1 MADVNVITKC
11 PKCGDDLVRRKYVKD
26 GVEREFLS
34 HANYNKDAEERCD
47 FNFWLNFLGTNLNDD
62 QVKELIET
70 GKTKKPVTI
79 KMPLKYE
86 SGKVSMDFSGL
97 RK

>member
-1 MADVNVITKC
+1 MADTNVITKC
-11 PKCGDDLVRRKYVKD
+11 PKCGDELVRRKYVKD

-34 HANYNKDAEERCD
+34 HANYNKDAEDKCD
-47 FNFWLNFLGTNLNDD
+47 FNFWLNFLGTTLSDE

-86 SGKVSMDFSGL
+86 GGKVSMDFDSL